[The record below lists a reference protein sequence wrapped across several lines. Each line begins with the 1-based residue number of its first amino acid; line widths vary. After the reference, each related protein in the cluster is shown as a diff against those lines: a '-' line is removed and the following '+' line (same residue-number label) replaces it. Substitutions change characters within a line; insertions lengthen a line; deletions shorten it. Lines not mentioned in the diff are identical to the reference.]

1 MIVSGGSRLLVGAAL
16 PLTLAVVLLAAMTAV
31 TAGTQSAAA
40 CVATAGGPPSAEAQA
55 TIPAN
60 LLPLFVGAERAY
72 GVPWNVLAAINKVET
87 DFGRILGPSPAGAIG
102 WMQFEP
108 ATWLRYERDANRDG
122 YANPDDPATR
132 STPPPPTCAPPAP
145 RETCAARCSPTTTPA
160 GTSTRSSP
168 GRAATPT
175 APTRRA
181 VRRRRT
187 RPTPHA
193 RSSRP
198 HRAATSGSPPGP
210 TCQGAPSPPRRWRSS
225 SASRASTAAR

>member
-1 MIVSGGSRLLVGAAL
+1 MIVSGGSRLLVGGGASL
-16 PLTLAVVLLAAMTAV
+16 DPRRGAVGGDDGRYGRHPERCCLCRDRRRTAERR
-31 TAGTQSAAA
+31 GT
-40 CVATAGGPPSAEAQA
+40 A